1 MIEVCVGAAR
11 LTLKVLLSGVGLAAD
26 DLIGRTL
33 QERGAVGAK
42 KIEAHVGVARVLR
55 KGGNSRSE
63 RLRACATRMSF
74 SSMVCSPLTR
84 ACLTRPVGAGAER
97 VRSAGRSAQRAAAA
111 VRVRARVGTEPVA
124 YGDTCRRYRGATAN
138 NHKHT
143 LTRRTVTGGVKPA
156 ARGRAVAQGC
166 RAPRWYLRVRER
178 EGQRAR
184 ETKRDNL

>member
-1 MIEVCVGAAR
+1 MAWVRKGVRMIEVCVGAAR

-74 SSMVCSPLTR
+74 SSMVGSPLTR

-97 VRSAGRSAQRAAAA
+97 VRSAGRSAQRAEAA
-111 VRVRARVGTEPVA
+111 VRVRARA
-124 YGDTCRRYRGATAN
+124 CA
-138 NHKHT
+138 
-143 LTRRTVTGGVKPA
+143 
-156 ARGRAVAQGC
+156 
-166 RAPRWYLRVRER
+166 RAPSALER
-178 EGQRAR
+178 IDACSRP
-184 ETKRDNL
+184 